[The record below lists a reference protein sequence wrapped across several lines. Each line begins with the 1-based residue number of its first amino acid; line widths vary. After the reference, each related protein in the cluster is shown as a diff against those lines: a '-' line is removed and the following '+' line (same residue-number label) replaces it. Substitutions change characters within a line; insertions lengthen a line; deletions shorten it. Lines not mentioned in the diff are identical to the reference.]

1 MVALRNDA
9 DLLTGKA
16 LQLYKDAGEIIR
28 NVDAAADDVEKANR
42 MMEEARGLKERAVK
56 LTEINAASG
65 ELQNDATL
73 RGTQQS
79 QGEHF
84 KSWSEFTS
92 ALAQE
97 VLSKGKVRD
106 PRLQVF
112 QERDFSN
119 RKDMTGATGGAG
131 GYTIQPEHLTQLMA
145 VAAPMAAVRPGA
157 TVIQM
162 GSRQIDMPVVDQ
174 TTVPASGVP
183 TFYGG
188 ARVYWGT
195 EASAITTSDAGFKQ
209 ASLVANELVGL
220 TYVGNS
226 LLQDASVSLASFLGG
241 RMGFPGAIAWA
252 EDYAFI
258 MGDGIGK
265 PIGIVNA
272 ACTKTVTR
280 TTTVTVK
287 YDDLVGM
294 ETAFW
299 GNEGVWLIN
308 NSLKSVLML
317 MNGPSGSA
325 SYLWGNTSTGVPS
338 TLLGRPVIWTDKQPA
353 VGTKGDILLVD
364 RSMYVIG
371 DRQATSVESDA
382 SVGFGSNKTAFR
394 VIHRVDGQPWLT
406 GVITLAGDA
415 STVSPFVALSTL

>member
-1 MVALRNDA
+1 MVALRNDV
-9 DLLTGKA
+9 DLLTGRA
-16 LQLYKDAGEIIR
+16 VQLYKDAGEIIR
-28 NVDAAADDVEKANR
+28 NLDASADDVEKANR
-42 MMEEARGLKERAVK
+42 MMEEAKGLKDRAAK
-56 LTEINAASG
+56 LAEINAAGG
-65 ELQNDATL
+65 ELQNDTHL
-73 RGTQQS
+73 RGEQQKEE
-79 QGEHF
+79 GF
-84 KSWSEFTS
+84 KSWGEFTS

-106 PRLQVF
+106 PRLKVF
-112 QERDFSN
+112 EDRDFSN

-131 GYTIQPEHLTQLMA
+131 GYIIQTEHLAQLMA
-145 VAAPMAAVRPGA
+145 VAAPMSAIREGA
-157 TVIQM
+157 TIVNM
-162 GSRQIDMPVVDQ
+162 GSRQVDMPVVDQ
-174 TTVPASGVP
+174 ATVPASGVP
-183 TFYGG
+183 TFFGG
-188 ARVYWGT
+188 VRVYWQQ

-209 ASLVANELVGL
+209 AALVASELVGL

-258 MGDGIGK
+258 MGDGAGK
-265 PIGIVNA
+265 PLGIVNA
-272 ACTKTVTR
+272 PCTKTVTR

-299 GNEGVWLIN
+299 GNDGVWVIN

-317 MNGPSGSA
+317 MNGPSGNA
-325 SYLWGNTSTGVPS
+325 SYLWGNTAQGVPN

-371 DRQATSVESDA
+371 DRQATSVESDP

-394 VIHRVDGQPWLT
+394 VIHRVDGQPWLS
-406 GVITLAGDA
+406 GVITLAGDS